1 MTLSPQ
7 AKKRFYKTRE
17 ISWLAFNERVLQEAA
32 NPEVPLLERL
42 KFLGIFSSNLDEF
55 FRVRVAILQRMHRL
69 EIDEV
74 PLTGEHPK
82 KVLTQIQKIALRQ
95 QNRFETVYQQILK
108 DLGKHKIFI
117 VNEKEL
123 TPEQAEYVSS
133 YFRETVRP
141 NLVPLMLD
149 QVDAFQDCKDRSIYL
164 AVKMWREDGRRK
176 PKYALI
182 EVPTHAVPR
191 FLVLPMQSSVETPEQ
206 LQHTIILLDDV
217 IRHNL
222 SDIFKI
228 LSFDRF
234 DAYTI
239 KMTRDAELAL
249 NEAVDAGF
257 ASYMEKI
264 SKSVKK
270 RSKAPAVR
278 FIYDKEMPV
287 EMLKF
292 LTRKL
297 KFKLDD
303 HLQAGGRYHNFRDF
317 IKFPRIGP
325 TSFRYPTM
333 PPLRNHPDFK
343 EQESFFKIIAKH
355 DVILHYPYH
364 SFTYFIDLLREA
376 AIDPAV
382 ESISISLYR
391 AAKHSKI
398 INALINA
405 AKNGKRVTAV
415 IELQARFDEEANINW
430 SHRLAEEGVRVIY
443 GVPNYKVHAKLC
455 LIVRKTGKK
464 LVRFGHVSTG
474 NFNEDT
480 AKLYSDIGFFTADPR
495 ITTEIQKLFHFFED
509 NVYIGS
515 YKHLLVSPVFVR
527 RHFET
532 LIDREIH
539 AARSGKPA
547 YIVAKTNS
555 LVDQAMIDN
564 LYRASQ
570 AGVKIWIMVRG
581 MCSLRAGV
589 TGLSENI
596 TAISVVDK
604 FLEHTR
610 IFVFCNGGD
619 EKYYISSADWM
630 TRNLDHRVETACPIY
645 DKQIQKQLRVF
656 LSLQLRDNS
665 KARIMDSSQ
674 TNRFRPRGPEEPEL
688 RCQDAFYAWLKTGK
702 LPEGPTPE
710 LPIFWKDV

>member
-1 MTLSPQ
+1 MMTPQ
-7 AKKRFYKTRE
+7 SKKKFYKTRE
-17 ISWLAFNERVLQEAA
+17 ISWLSFNERVLQEAA
-32 NPEVPLLERL
+32 NPHVPLLERL
-42 KFLGIFSSNLDEF
+42 KFLAIFSSNQDEF

-69 EIDEV
+69 DLEEV
-74 PLTGEHPK
+74 PLTGDNPK
-82 KVLTQIQKIALRQ
+82 KVLSQIHKIALKH

-108 DLGKHKIFI
+108 DLGKEKIFI
-117 VNEKEL
+117 VNENQL

-164 AVKMWREDGRRK
+164 SVRMSRKDGKRR

-182 EVPTHAVPR
+182 EVPTHAVSR
-191 FLVLPMQSSVETPEQ
+191 FLVLPMNADIEKPEQ

-222 SDIFKI
+222 SDIFRI
-228 LSFDRF
+228 LSFDSF
-234 DAYTI
+234 EAYTI
-239 KMTRDAELAL
+239 KLTRDAELAL
-249 NEAVDAGF
+249 NEALDAGF

-264 SKSVKK
+264 TKSVKK

-278 FIYDKEMPV
+278 FIYDKDMPE

-303 HLQAGGRYHNFRDF
+303 NLQPGGRYHNFRDF

-325 TSFRYPTM
+325 ASFRYPNVQ
-333 PPLRNHPDFK
+333 PLKNHPDFIA
-343 EQESFFKIIAKH
+343 QESYFKIIAKR

-405 AKNGKRVTAV
+405 AKNGKKVTAV
-415 IELQARFDEEANINW
+415 IELQARFDEEANIHW
-430 SHRLAEEGVRVIY
+430 SRKLIEEGVRVIY

-455 LIVRKTGKK
+455 LIVRKVGKK
-464 LVRFGHVSTG
+464 TMRFGHVSTG

-480 AKLYSDIGFFTADPR
+480 ARLYSDIGFFTADPR
-495 ITTEIQKLFHFFED
+495 VTSEIQKLFLFFED

-532 LIDREIH
+532 LIEHEIQS
-539 AARSGKPA
+539 ARSGKPA

-555 LVDQAMIDN
+555 LVDQAMIDC

-570 AGVKIWIMVRG
+570 AGVKIFLIVRG
-581 MCSLRAGV
+581 MCSLRPGV
-589 TGLSENI
+589 VGLSDNI
-596 TAISVVDK
+596 YAISIVDK
-604 FLEHTR
+604 YLEHTR
-610 IFVFCNGGD
+610 IFVFCNGGN

-630 TRNLDHRVETACPIY
+630 TRNLDHRVEAACPIY
-645 DKQIQKQLRVF
+645 DLDIQKQLRVF
-656 LSLQLRDNS
+656 LTLQLQDNT
-665 KARIMDSSQ
+665 KARVLDAGQ
-674 TNRFRPRGPEEPEL
+674 TNRFCTRSSEETEV
-688 RCQDAFYAWLKTGK
+688 RCQEAFYTYLSSGK
-702 LPEGPTPE
+702 LPEGSALN
-710 LPIFWKDV
+710 LPDAWKEA